1 MIGQVGPT
9 AAQEAVSRRHSCQIG
24 EEEAVVT
31 TGDNVSVVML
41 QIHAATLGSHGRW
54 ESDLRAAQLCS
65 KQVANWP
72 IPQLMLILH

>member
-31 TGDNVSVVML
+31 TGDNVSVVNL
-41 QIHAATLGSHGRW
+41 STILTDIRDWKATQAPAYNPSPNCYLKNPDG
-54 ESDLRAAQLCS
+54 
-65 KQVANWP
+65 
-72 IPQLMLILH
+72 